1 MSDIAISL
9 RNVTK
14 VYRKYASKHRFL
26 TLKSA
31 LVEGTIFRDFKPE
44 DVFVVLDDISLDIEK
59 GKTIGIIGENGAGK
73 STLLKIIA
81 GITKPNRG
89 EVKVN
94 GRVSALIEL
103 GAGFHPEISG
113 RENIF
118 INGIILGLSKKEI
131 KEKYDEIVKFAELE
145 DFIDQPVKTY
155 SSGMF
160 MRLGFSVAI
169 NVNPDILLVD
179 EVLAV
184 GDASFVP
191 KCLDK
196 INEFK
201 RKKKTIVFVSHDL
214 ATVSRITDEA
224 IWISRGKIVMR
235 GYPRKVVDSYLESI
249 AEKEEKKHRIE
260 EEEKKKIEEKAEQKE
275 AKKKEIENRWGD
287 GSVLI
292 ENVKLMDL
300 FGKEKFIFSPDD
312 GMIVEMEIFAKER
325 KKDFVFGIAII
336 NGSGIT
342 IYGTN
347 THLEEFKPEKLDKG
361 KHTVRVKIPK
371 LSLINGFY
379 FVDLAVH
386 SKDGTPYDYHHFLH
400 KFRVDSKYK
409 DVGEVRIPH
418 EWSFSDGIIISK

>member
-31 LVEGTIFRDFKPE
+31 LIEGTIFKDFKPE
-44 DVFVVLDDISLDIEK
+44 DVFVVLDDVSLDIEK
-59 GKTIGIIGENGAGK
+59 GKTVGIIGENGAGK

-214 ATVSRITDEA
+214 ETVSRITDEA
-224 IWISRGKIVMR
+224 IWIHRGKIVMR
-235 GYPRKVVDSYLESI
+235 GYPRKVVDSYLESV
-249 AEKEEKKHRIE
+249 AEKEEHKHKKE
-260 EEEKKKIEEKAEQKE
+260 EEQKEKKKQ
-275 AKKKEIENRWGD
+275 ENRWGD
-287 GSVLI
+287 RSVEI

-300 FGKEKFIFSPDD
+300 TGKEKYIYSPDD
-312 GMIVEMEIFAKER
+312 GMIVEMDVVSKEE
-325 KKDFVFGIAII
+325 KKDFVFGMAIV

-347 THLEEFKPEKLDKG
+347 THLEEFKPKVLKKG
-361 KHTVRVKIPK
+361 KHRVRIKIPK

-400 KFRVDSKYK
+400 KFRVDSRHR

>member
-1 MSDIAISL
+1 MSSDVAVSL
-9 RNVTK
+9 KNVTK
-14 VYRKYASKHRFL
+14 VYRKFASKHRFL

-31 LVEGTIFRDFKPE
+31 LVEGTIFKDFNPE
-44 DVFVVLDDISLDIEK
+44 DVFVVLDNVSFDVEK

-73 STLLKIIA
+73 STILKIIA

-89 EVKVN
+89 SVKVD

-131 KEKYDEIVKFAELE
+131 KEKFDEIVKFAELE

-201 RKKKTIVFVSHDL
+201 REKKTIVFVSHDL
-214 ATVSRITDEA
+214 ETVTRITDEA
-224 IWISRGKIVMR
+224 IWIHKGKIVMR

-249 AEKEEKKHRIE
+249 AEKEEKKH
-260 EEEKKKIEEKAEQKE
+260 KKEDAKKGREEQKG
-275 AKKKEIENRWGD
+275 KVENRWGD
-287 GSVLI
+287 KSVEIYRVRL
-292 ENVKLMDL
+292 LDL
-300 FGKEKFIFSPDD
+300 NGKEKFIFSPED
-312 GMIVEMEIFAKER
+312 GMIVEMEIDAHDDKE
-325 KKDFVFGIAII
+325 DFVFGLGIL
-336 NGSGIT
+336 NGSGYT
-342 IYGTN
+342 VYGTN
-347 THLEEFKPEKLDKG
+347 THLEEFKPQILKKG
-361 KHTVRVKIPK
+361 KHRVRIKIPK

-379 FVDLAVH
+379 FIDLAVH
-386 SKDGTPYDYHHFLH
+386 SKEGNPYDYHHLIY
-400 KFRVDSKYK
+400 KFRVDSRYK
-409 DVGEVRIPH
+409 DVGNVRIPH
-418 EWSFSDGIIISK
+418 EWEFSDGIKIGK